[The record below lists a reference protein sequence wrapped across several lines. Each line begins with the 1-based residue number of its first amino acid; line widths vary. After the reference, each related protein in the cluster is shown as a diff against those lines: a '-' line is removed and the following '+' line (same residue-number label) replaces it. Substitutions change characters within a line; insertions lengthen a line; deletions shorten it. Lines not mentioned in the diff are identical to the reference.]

1 MPPPPWPDF
10 TAIANH
16 YEQLYQQVAQQAKQ
30 IKQIQN
36 ESYEREEQ
44 ITQLKSE
51 NKKLRKENKKQWE
64 HLNQLDLGMQAMWV
78 YDGNFVT
85 GLIWGIK
92 WLQQLHSPHQ
102 S

>member
-1 MPPPPWPDF
+1 MPAPPRPDF

-16 YEQLYQQVAQQAKQ
+16 YEQLCQQVAQQSKQ
-30 IKQIQN
+30 IRQIQN

-64 HLNQLDLGMQAMWV
+64 YLNQLDLGMQAM
-78 YDGNFVT
+78 
-85 GLIWGIK
+85 
-92 WLQQLHSPHQ
+92 
-102 S
+102 